1 MKFFVSWTSR
11 DPCFQD
17 YDHECNVLV
26 SPANVPSLW
35 NITNWKNLPNELFV
49 DSGAFSIRGDVITPI
64 ENILKR
70 QLFIAKGWP
79 SSKNLY
85 FSHPDLLLPLKS
97 SFNDTN
103 DRVALSLARAKE
115 YFHLLS
121 RSKTKAIPVGVIHGF
136 DEETVLCTYC
146 ELKDIGYRH
155 FALGSLGIRLS
166 RHKKTCIKSI
176 RTAQKYGVKPLHLFG
191 VTLPLVANQD
201 LDQDLESFDTSSP
214 AKLGFYGTVLYG
226 KPLKR
231 YVIAPDSKQK
241 FHDLSF
247 TFREAIT
254 NPLPCKCP
262 ICKLDPQKLVRK
274 PESEAK
280 INRTIHNY
288 FQIKWELQNTI

>member
-1 MKFFVSWTSR
+1 
-11 DPCFQD
+11 
-17 YDHECNVLV
+17 V
-26 SPANVPSLW
+26 SPANVPSYW
-35 NITNWKNLPNELFV
+35 NIGKWKNLPRELFV
-49 DSGAFSIRGDVITPI
+49 DSGTFSLRGDAIPPI
-64 ENILKR
+64 ENVLER
-70 QLFIAKGWP
+70 QLFIANGWP

-97 SFNDTN
+97 SFNDAN

-121 RSKTKAIPVGVIHGF
+121 RSKTKATPIGVIHGF

-166 RHKKTCIKSI
+166 RYKKTCIKSI
-176 RTAQKYGVKPLHLFG
+176 RTAQQYGVKPLHLFG

-214 AKLGFYGTVLYG
+214 SKLGFYGTVLYG

-241 FHDLSF
+241 FRDGSF
-247 TFREAIT
+247 TFRESIT

-262 ICKLDPQKLVRK
+262 ICKLDPQRLVRK
-274 PESEAK
+274 PESKAK